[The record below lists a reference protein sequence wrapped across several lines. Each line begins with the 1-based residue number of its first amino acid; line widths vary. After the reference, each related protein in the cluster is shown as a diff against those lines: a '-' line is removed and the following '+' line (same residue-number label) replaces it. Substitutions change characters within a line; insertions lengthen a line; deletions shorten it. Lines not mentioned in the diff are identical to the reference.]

1 MTTISSIDARFAQDQ
16 VGIASRTVTA
26 SVQNLVSGTKADAN
40 VADLSVGTVLAA
52 RVGTLR
58 VTVGN
63 AGQAKSLLET
73 AKGAL
78 NTILGLL
85 QKQKNLAV
93 KAADDSLS
101 NNERGFLNQEFQAIV
116 SEVDRIASTANF
128 NGKSLL
134 DGSIS
139 GESTVKTATG
149 LSKENYGTLGASDTT
164 LKGTVATGD
173 LITTAS
179 NAASNRVTV
188 SSNGTASSATVFTIR
203 DENAVTA
210 AISFTSG
217 TTINETINNLATAV
231 NEYTS
236 ASSGGSN
243 SLAAIVQNFKIVNNG
258 DNTFNIVA
266 KEAGTQ
272 FNKYDFNF
280 STVVG
285 ITATIGVNGTLSDIV
300 GTARTL
306 DINTGITGT
315 DYALGANGT
324 FGTVAAN
331 NVGQVAGISQFVFA
345 APTVATAQLTTLT
358 ITDVKGVVGT
368 AGLTATISWTSDGTN
383 TAEES
388 INNIINVANGGT
400 ALTGTGGAI
409 GGSGTAAESLA
420 ILRSFVFQKVSAST
434 LNVVAA
440 NKGTA
445 YDGFTFGVTS
455 ASFTVGSDILYNG
468 TNAGGGAAAV
478 TFLANTEIQTSADR
492 GLTTTDA
499 TINANLSGALTNFK
513 ATFNQG
519 NGLIATAG
527 QAITRNSLNFT
538 VDVNGK
544 TYVSDP
550 VYLFGGSSG
559 ATNLNV
565 WGNTIAANQV
575 ITFSDPD
582 GPKDANGILTDNAFT
597 LRVGSTARTLS
608 DLSTNALATSS
619 ANTIADSWET
629 QLAGVT
635 IDSNRSLNLTEVNA
649 SNSDHRITKAI
660 GTVLEGLRGADTV
673 GSTAATYHSGDITL
687 STSAYS
693 DTGTLGSIGKF
704 DVDRLA
710 GKITTTIDGELYTA
724 YLSSNDIPAT
734 GNVVAFGT
742 NLDGTSN
749 IGAYNSTTKI
759 LDLQTNTAADLL
771 SSTTESVLGS
781 AKLHFFSA
789 STTDGRVLTI
799 DLGNVALNTSQINI
813 STNEGETAL
822 ESALNAVFGVSSSD
836 SLSFQ
841 VGAASTDTIGVSI
854 GSAKTD
860 SLYKDDNGVAQVIDV
875 ATKETAIAAGTILD
889 NAIHNVVAL
898 VSSVSASITSFDSS
912 IQNNQASIQNADA
925 ARSKLLDTDYTAEST
940 RFAEARVRVDA
951 ATAVLAQVN
960 TRIQNLL
967 SLLRQ

>member
-26 SVQNLVSGTKADAN
+26 SVQNLVSGQKADAN
-40 VADLSVGTVLAA
+40 VADLSVGTVLAS

-78 NTILGLL
+78 NTILSLL

-116 SEVDRIASTANF
+116 SEVDRIASTSNF
-128 NGKSLL
+128 NGKALL

-139 GESTVKTATG
+139 GEATVATATG
-149 LSKENYGTLGASDTT
+149 LSKENYGTIAANDIS
-164 LKGTVATGD
+164 LKGTVNSGD
-173 LITTAS
+173 LITTES
-179 NAASNRVTV
+179 RRASNRVTV
-188 SSNGTASSATVFTIR
+188 GANGTANSATVFTIR
-203 DENAVTA
+203 DEGAGTTA
-210 AISFTSG
+210 AVSFTSG
-217 TTINETINNLATAV
+217 ATINDTINNLATAV

-236 ASSGGSN
+236 ASTNGSN
-243 SLAAIVQNFKIVNNG
+243 AKAVVVQNFKIINNG
-258 DNTFNIVA
+258 DNTFSIEA

-285 ITATIGVNGTLSDIV
+285 LTANIGINGTLSDIV

-306 DINTGITGT
+306 DLNTGITGT
-315 DYALGANGT
+315 DYAAGSDGT
-324 FGTVAAN
+324 FGTIAAN
-331 NVGQVAGISQFVFA
+331 NVGQTAGIAELAFA
-345 APTVATAQLTTLT
+345 ATAASTVLTVTDVNNVLGYGANTTATVTYTATADAEDDYADLIDT
-358 ITDVKGVVGT
+358 INGGNGIV
-368 AGLTATISWTSDGTN
+368 ASDG
-383 TAEES
+383 
-388 INNIINVANGGT
+388 V
-400 ALTGTGGAI
+400 I
-409 GGSGTAAESLA
+409 GGSVSVAAA
-420 ILRSFVFQKVSAST
+420 TDILRHFVFEKNGATSIYVKGAQ
-434 LNVVAA
+434 
-440 NKGTA
+440 KGTSL
-445 YDGFTFGVTS
+445 DGFTFK
-455 ASFTVGSDILYNG
+455 LN
-468 TNAGGGAAAV
+468 AAV
-478 TFLANTEIQTSADR
+478 TTGTLNGTTIDNAAVAFGSGTRIQASSDR

-519 NGLIATAG
+519 AGTLSGANNG
-527 QAITRNSLNFT
+527 QSVTRNSITFT

-550 VYLFGGSSG
+550 VYLHGGSG
-559 ATNLNV
+559 LATLGQ
-565 WGNTIAANQV
+565 WGDTIAANQLIV
-575 ITFSDPD
+575 FSDPN
-582 GPKDANGILTDNAFT
+582 GPKDSNGILTDNAFT
-597 LRVGSTARTLS
+597 LRFGSTARTLA
-608 DLSTNALATSS
+608 DTSTAALAQNS
-619 ANTIADSWET
+619 ANTIADSWES
-629 QLAGVT
+629 QLANTT
-635 IDSNRSLNLTEVNA
+635 INSTRSLHLDEVNA

-660 GTVLEGLRGADTV
+660 GTVLEGLRGFDAV
-673 GSTAATYHSGDITL
+673 GSSSATYHQGDVTL
-687 STSAYS
+687 TTTDYS
-693 DTGTLGSIGKF
+693 STGTLGSIGKF
-704 DVDRLA
+704 TVDRLT
-710 GKITTTIDGELYTA
+710 GKITTTVDGIVYTA
-724 YLSSNDIPAT
+724 YLSSNDLPST

-742 NLDGTSN
+742 NLDGSSN

-759 LDLQTNTAADLL
+759 LDLQDNTAANLL
-771 SSTTESVLGS
+771 SSATESVLGS

-789 STTDGRVLTI
+789 STTDGKVLTI
-799 DLGNVALNTSQINI
+799 DLGNVSANISQINI
-813 STNEGETAL
+813 STDEGEKAL
-822 ESALNAVFGVSSSD
+822 EDAFNAVFGVSSSD

-860 SLYKDDNGVAQVIDV
+860 SLYKDNNGVAQVIDV
-875 ATKETAIAAGTILD
+875 ATKDTAIAAGTVLD

-951 ATAVLAQVN
+951 ATSVLTQIN

-967 SLLRQ
+967 QLLRQ